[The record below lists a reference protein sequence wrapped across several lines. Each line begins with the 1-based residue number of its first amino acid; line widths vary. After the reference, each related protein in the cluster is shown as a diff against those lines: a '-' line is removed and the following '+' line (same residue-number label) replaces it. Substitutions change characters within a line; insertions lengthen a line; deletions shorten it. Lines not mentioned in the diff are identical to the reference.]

1 MKLPISALMILFIT
15 SIVGCGKERN
25 PIESIS
31 IDFPH
36 GETRLLV
43 ERSGEAF
50 LYYGALPSYQEVRS
64 GTFDTEIL
72 YKQLE
77 TRLHDNVPREKWLNP
92 KAIAG
97 MVIIAY
103 KDQSQEDYLIFDEEY
118 AEQLFREAR
127 ENILKE
133 GSPLFY

>member
-1 MKLPISALMILFIT
+1 MNRRINFIALMILLIT
-15 SIVGCGKERN
+15 GMVGCKGDRN

-31 IDFPH
+31 IDYPH

-50 LYYGALPSYQEVRS
+50 LYYGALPSFQKVHS

-77 TRLHDNVPREKWLNP
+77 TRLHDNVPREEWSNP
-92 KAIAG
+92 RATAG

-103 KDQSQEDYLIFDEEY
+103 QDQSEEDYLIFDEQY
-118 AEQLFREAR
+118 AEQLFKEAR
-127 ENILKE
+127 ENVLDKE
-133 GSPLFY
+133 L

>member
-1 MKLPISALMILFIT
+1 MNRRIYFIALIALLVTGIM
-15 SIVGCGKERN
+15 GCEEERN

-43 ERSGEAF
+43 ERSGEVF
-50 LYYGALPSYQEVRS
+50 LFYGALPTYQEVRS

-72 YKQLE
+72 YKQME
-77 TRLHDNVPREKWLNP
+77 TRLHDNVPRDEWLNP
-92 KAIAG
+92 RATAG
-97 MVIIAY
+97 MVIISY
-103 KDQSQEDYLIFDEEY
+103 KDQSQEDYLIFDEQY

-127 ENILKE
+127 ENILNE
-133 GSPLFY
+133 GS

>member
-1 MKLPISALMILFIT
+1 MNKRINFIALMILLIT
-15 SIVGCGKERN
+15 GIVGCKEDRN

-31 IDFPH
+31 IDYPH

-50 LYYGALPSYQEVRS
+50 LYYGALPSFQKVRS

-77 TRLHDNVPREKWLNP
+77 TRLHDNVPREEWSNP
-92 KAIAG
+92 RATAG

-103 KDQSQEDYLIFDEEY
+103 QDQSEEDYLIFDEQY

-127 ENILKE
+127 ENILDKE
-133 GSPLFY
+133 L